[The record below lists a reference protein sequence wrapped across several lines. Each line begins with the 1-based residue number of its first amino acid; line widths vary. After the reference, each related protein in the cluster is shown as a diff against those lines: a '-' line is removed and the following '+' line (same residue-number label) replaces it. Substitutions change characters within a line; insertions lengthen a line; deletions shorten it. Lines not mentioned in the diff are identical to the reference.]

1 MATQDTMKDLVNA
14 LYNGVLVAT
23 GMVGIRYGLTEVGI
37 KNRPIELK
45 PKSLAMLGAEITTS
59 IFVIQKLKTS
69 GVLPD
74 KIWK

>member
-1 MATQDTMKDLVNA
+1 MATQDMKDVVNA
-14 LYNGVLVAT
+14 LYNGVLMAT
-23 GMVGIRYGLTEVGI
+23 GVVGIRYALTEVGV

-45 PKSLAMLGAEITTS
+45 PKSLTMLGAEMATS
-59 IFVIQKLKTS
+59 TFVIQKLKTS